1 MEDIYLEKFKIIYFR
16 IRDRYIAGVLN
27 GVDHYTAKDDAFCL
41 ITYQENQFFFDQLY
55 HRNLTLYDCLSLE
68 PRIFVD

>member
-1 MEDIYLEKFKIIYFR
+1 MEDQTLEKFKIIYFR

-27 GVDHYTAKDDAFCL
+27 GIDHYTAKDDAFSL

-55 HRNLTLYDCLSLE
+55 NRNLTLCDCLSLE